1 MNVERVRDGATA
13 IEGRRGLSCAEA
25 RHLILIAD
33 PGALR
38 ARSDSVLREHLE
50 GCAGCATDASRVVA
64 DLGRLRAALI
74 ARGSRAPMHARRSRR
89 AAASI
94 IPLALA
100 AELALF
106 AFLSHR
112 DSPNALLDRPVLDDT
127 VTTMLP
133 AVHTEIDTGEVVAP
147 SGSAAEAPSTVKED
161 SSVADS
167 LRRAREAEVMAAARL
182 SVAALRSQRASVDA
196 PHRKGESVWVT
207 KGDTL

>member
-1 MNVERVRDGATA
+1 MKVERMRGEMVATEA
-13 IEGRRGLSCAEA
+13 RPSVSCAEA

-33 PGALR
+33 PEVLRCRQDPALR
-38 ARSDSVLREHLE
+38 AHLE
-50 GCAGCATDASRVVA
+50 GCARCAADASHVVS
-64 DLGRLRAALI
+64 DVGRLRAALI
-74 ARGSRAPMHARRSRR
+74 ARGSRATAPRRSRR
-89 AAASI
+89 AAASL

-133 AVHTEIDTGEVVAP
+133 AVHTEIDTGEVIAVVATP
-147 SGSAAEAPSTVKED
+147 SRAVAIVKED

-167 LRRAREAEVMAAARL
+167 LRRAREAEVMAAAKL
-182 SVAALRSQRASVDA
+182 SVESARRSRVAVETPQRRNAS
-196 PHRKGESVWVT
+196 PWVT
-207 KGDTL
+207 KSDTL

>member
-1 MNVERVRDGATA
+1 MNVERMHGEAVAT
-13 IEGRRGLSCAEA
+13 EGRRPISCAEA

-33 PGALR
+33 PEALR
-38 ARSDSVLREHLE
+38 SRVDAALGRHLE
-50 GCAGCATDASRVVA
+50 DCARCATDANRVVA
-64 DLGRLRAALI
+64 DVGRLRAALI
-74 ARGSRAPMHARRSRR
+74 ARGSRAPLQAPRRSRR
-89 AAASI
+89 AAASL

-133 AVHTEIDTGEVVAP
+133 AVHTEIDTGEVIAAVAAP
-147 SGSAAEAPSTVKED
+147 SRPVSAVTED

-167 LRRAREAEVMAAARL
+167 LRRAREAEVMAAAKLGSAMR
-182 SVAALRSQRASVDA
+182 SRRAAADT